1 MARRGKKYIEAA
13 KLVDKNKRYT
23 LEEAVELLKKMEEIL
38 QRRFDETVE
47 LAMRLNVDPRYAD
60 QMVRGSVV
68 LPHGLGK
75 PIKVV
80 VFAEGE
86 DAKKAEEAGAD
97 YVGGDELINKILRE
111 EWTDFDVAI
120 ATPEMM
126 PKVAKLGRILG
137 PRGLMPSPKTGT
149 VTKNVE
155 QAIKDAKRGRVEFK
169 VDKAGNVHMP
179 VGKISFEKEKLLDN
193 LYAAI
198 DAVVR
203 ARPPGAKGQY
213 IKNMAVSLTMSPSVK
228 LDINEVLKKLQE
240 KAA

>member
-1 MARRGKKYIEAA
+1 MAKRGKKYLEAL
-13 KLVDKNKRYT
+13 KLVDKNKRYS
-23 LEEAVELLKKMEEIL
+23 LEEAIDLLKEMEKIL
-38 QRRFDETVE
+38 KRNFDETVE

-75 PIKVV
+75 PIRVV

-86 DAKKAEEAGAD
+86 DAKRAEEAGAD
-97 YVGGDELINKILRE
+97 YVGGDDLINKILKE

-126 PKVAKLGRILG
+126 PKVAKLGKILG
-137 PRGLMPSPKTGT
+137 PHGLMPSPKTGT
-149 VTKNVE
+149 VTKNLE
-155 QAIKDAKRGRVEFK
+155 QAIKEAKKGRVEFK

-193 LYAAI
+193 LRAAI
-198 DAVVR
+198 DAVLR
-203 ARPPGAKGQY
+203 AKPPGAKGQY
-213 IKNMAVSLTMSPSVK
+213 IKSIAVSLTMSPSVK
-228 LDINEVLKKLQE
+228 IDVNDTIRKIQE
-240 KAA
+240 MAA

>member
-13 KLVDKNKRYT
+13 KLVDRNKRYT
-23 LEEAVELLKKMEEIL
+23 VEEAVDILRKMEEVL

-86 DAKKAEEAGAD
+86 DAKKAEQAGAD
-97 YVGGDELINKILRE
+97 YVGGDELINKILKE

-179 VGKISFEKEKLLDN
+179 VGKISFEKEKLIDN
-193 LYAAI
+193 IYTAI

-203 ARPPGAKGQY
+203 AKPSGAKGQY
-213 IKNMAVSLTMSPSVK
+213 IKNIALSLTMSPSVK
-228 LDINEVLKKLQE
+228 IDINETLKKLQE
-240 KAA
+240 QAA